1 MPRQHNTMRSIGN
14 LADEKSA
21 RVFGDFL
28 VAAGVRNQMEHES
41 DGSWSVWVV
50 DEDHIA
56 EAQAA
61 LARYRANP
69 NASEFHQAATLAAKV
84 RADEAKNLAE
94 YQRRVRT
101 ARSLFPKFGGY
112 GVGILTY
119 ALIIVCVIVALY
131 SGLGKDFDFLRHLH
145 IADPEFSR
153 NEFLPEVKGGQIWRL
168 FTPIFI
174 HFGPIHLIFNMLWL
188 YQLGSMI
195 EGRQSA
201 WRLALLVAGIA
212 LVSNLAQ
219 YYFHHPRFGGMSGV
233 VYGLAGYVWMR
244 GKYDHASGLGLDSQ
258 SVTILLVWLVICYA
272 GVIGQ
277 VANTAHL
284 AGLIVGLVWG
294 RLSAYL
300 AARKPEQ

>member
-1 MPRQHNTMRSIGN
+1 MRSIGN
-14 LADEKSA
+14 LTDEKTA
-21 RVFGDFL
+21 RAFGDFL
-28 VAAGVRNQMEHES
+28 VATGVRNQIEHET

-50 DEDHIA
+50 DEDHITD
-56 EAQAA
+56 AQTA

-69 NASEFHQAATLAAKV
+69 DAAEFHQAAATAAKV
-84 RADEAKNLAE
+84 REDEAKDLAA

-101 ARSLFPKFGGY
+101 GRSLFPKIGGY
-112 GVGILTY
+112 GVGFLTY
-119 ALIIVCVIVALY
+119 ALIILCVVVAIY

-145 IADPEFSR
+145 IVDPEFSR
-153 NEFLPEVKGGQIWRL
+153 NKFLPEVLAGQVWRL

-174 HFGPIHLIFNMLWL
+174 HFGPIHLIFNMMWL

-212 LVSNLAQ
+212 LVSNFAQ
-219 YYFHHPRFGGMSGV
+219 YYFHQPRFGGMSGV

-244 GKYDHASGLGLDSQ
+244 GKYDHPSGLGLEPQ
-258 SVTILLVWLVICYA
+258 SVTILLVWLVICYTGIVGA
-272 GVIGQ
+272 

-284 AGLIVGLVWG
+284 TGLILGLVWG
-294 RLSAYL
+294 RVSAYL
-300 AARKPEQ
+300 ASRKPE